1 MVSVDL
7 KYLGVNIREWVESP
21 ANVHGL
27 KLETLRCRLYGGMG
41 WDEAIS
47 TPTSTIKKSIE
58 VEGFGGRSMSF
69 YQWSKQPENV
79 YNVSASTLNWRVQH
93 KGETLE
99 QAMSYP
105 PNPKYNRIAKQ
116 RHIEPVPPRRCYRV
130 FKSVH
135 LRRAVYRT
143 YWLGNSFS
151 MIGEPLLMTEEE
163 AREVADRERGAEV
176 ERMA

>member
-1 MVSVDL
+1 MGSVNL
-7 KYLGVNIREWVESP
+7 KFLGVNLKQWADSP
-21 ANVHGL
+21 ANVHRL
-27 KLETLRCRLYGGMG
+27 NLETLRCRLYGGMN

-47 TPTSTIKKSIE
+47 TPTSTTKKSLE
-58 VEGFGGRSMSF
+58 VEGFGRRSMSL

-79 YNVSASTLNWRVQH
+79 HNVSASTLNWRVRH

-105 PNPKYNRIAKQ
+105 PDPKYKHIAKQ
-116 RHIEPVPPRRCYRV
+116 RQVVPLTPRRCYRV

-143 YWLGNSFS
+143 YWMGNSFS
-151 MIGEPLLMTEEE
+151 MIGDPLLMTEEE
-163 AREVADRERGAEV
+163 AREVAEREGGDV
-176 ERMA
+176 ERAIL